1 MPIRRCIGRRLRRC
15 ASAETRHMTRWH
27 IRSLLSL
34 AVKYETLGLP
44 INVGRAPPL
53 ATSSRAAQCAL
64 QCHPDACRLAV
75 LYSADGSRVP
85 LSLANDEWRSGT
97 PADWADD
104 GCGASNLIYGVWPHS
119 PGVVRAEGDLRGAGA
134 ARERWSAARG
144 GVSTLAE
151 RPSLCLGERS
161 MNGRSGILCI
171 VAGHCLA

>member
-1 MPIRRCIGRRLRRC
+1 MIQIKGLRESRSGR
-15 ASAETRHMTRWH
+15 S
-27 IRSLLSL
+27 
-34 AVKYETLGLP
+34 K
-44 INVGRAPPL
+44 
-53 ATSSRAAQCAL
+53 
-64 QCHPDACRLAV
+64 
-75 LYSADGSRVP
+75 RVVI
-85 LSLANDEWRSGT
+85 SMKWRSGT